1 MIQQILKTKQ
11 NSELRNKVNFQ
22 NRRFST
28 REILD
33 EESDMVHN
41 ARPQSGDHRKN
52 DLENMIRKAK
62 NLAEEEAKSSE
73 IKGKCWRG
81 LRAVVLGKEGLG
93 RNELAERLASEM
105 DVALVAMDEIE
116 SEIEKRWKQDE
127 ATAEVIEIP
136 PEEEEQNEAEK
147 EMEES
152 QLAEEPEEAGNEDIP
167 VENGE
172 SVDPQPSEEKGKDQ
186 KEEGEDS
193 GQSKT
198 GNGQESELQSLQNSN
213 EESNI
218 SKEQS
223 KISQI
228 SQNGVPIF
236 KKEDPNEEF
245 KIDKKHYKLTTL
257 EERIQCRRK
266 AKTGKMEVKF
276 LLKLLGAKVRELHI
290 RNRGYVVSLQI
301 RSDIEARSLLM
312 SEAFILSQSKSTN
325 YQDSQTNNISNISR
339 NHNNLEASQTR
350 CGSSCKELAFDL
362 VIELGM
368 DNEDVMYR
376 LGQMKRVFIGEIE
389 PIEEPEINEQDPIE
403 PNPEA
408 EVPEAP
414 EAPEETEEE
423 RAERLQA
430 EQEAKLEQR
439 KKEIERERLTVTI
452 SQNQI
457 ENLKLLLN
465 LQRHSESE
473 QFAEALESVQN
484 SHPGF
489 QKSFMNLPQVFER
502 LNEDPALA
510 ERLGRL
516 TNPSRSQPL
525 LTPESEAQARAEINF
540 YENEFRPSLQTFLQK
555 FAWSRR
561 LCRIEVEGMSRQEI
575 FRNVVLQCGR
585 LRPEVKARPLEAA
598 ATVEDLLQSWT
609 VEDNFIETI
618 EAEIEE
624 KRQKDEEER
633 QELERIELEKKE
645 QEKNENENENE
656 QEEEIVEENMQEF
669 AEFTREGRFERVDQ
683 VLTRDNMEHFRFAGW
698 NYPES
703 LIDFLISNKKQG
715 NVRSQ

>member
-41 ARPQSGDHRKN
+41 TRPQLGDNRTN

-62 NLAEEEAKSSE
+62 NLAEEETKSSE

-93 RNELAERLASEM
+93 RNELAERLANEM
-105 DVALVAMDEIE
+105 DVAWVAMSEIE
-116 SEIEKRWKQDE
+116 NEIEKRWKQDE
-127 ATAEVIEIP
+127 ATAEEIEIP
-136 PEEEEQNEAEK
+136 AEEEEQNEAEK

-152 QLAEEPEEAGNEDIP
+152 QVAQEPEEEGNEEDQ

-172 SVDPQPSEEKGKDQ
+172 NADSKPGEEKGENQ

-193 GQSKT
+193 GKSKAE
-198 GNGQESELQSLQNSN
+198 NGQESELQSLQNSN
-213 EESNI
+213 EQSNI

-223 KISQI
+223 KVSQI
-228 SQNGVPIF
+228 SQHGVPIF

-266 AKTGKMEVKF
+266 AKTGKMEIKF
-276 LLKLLGAKVRELHI
+276 LLKLLGAKIKELHI
-290 RNRGYVVSLQI
+290 RDRGYVVSLQI

-312 SEAFILSQSKSTN
+312 SEAFIFSQSKSN
-325 YQDSQTNNISNISR
+325 NHQDSLTHNISNISQ
-339 NHNNLEASQTR
+339 NQNNLEASQTR
-350 CGSSCKELAFDL
+350 CGSSRKELAFDL

-368 DNEDVMYR
+368 GNEDVMYR

-389 PIEEPEINEQDPIE
+389 PVEEPEINEQDPAE
-403 PNPEA
+403 PNPEDEANA
-408 EVPEAP
+408 EEPK
-414 EAPEETEEE
+414 ETEEE

-430 EQEAKLEQR
+430 EQEAQLEQR

-489 QKSFMNLPQVFER
+489 QKSFMNLPQIFER

-516 TNPSRSQPL
+516 TDPSRSQPL
-525 LTPESEAQARAEINF
+525 LTPESEALARAEINF

-561 LCRIEVEGMSRQEI
+561 LYRIEVEGMSRQEI

-585 LRPEVKARPLEAA
+585 VRPEVKARPLEAA

-633 QELERIELEKKE
+633 QELQRIQLEKEE
-645 QEKNENENENE
+645 QEKNKNENENEE
-656 QEEEIVEENMQEF
+656 EEEIVEENLQEF

-683 VLTRDNMEHFRFAGW
+683 VLTRDSMEHFRFAGW
-698 NYPES
+698 NHPES
-703 LIDFLISNKKQG
+703 LIDYLVSNTKQG
-715 NVRSQ
+715 RVRSQ